1 MLLYLAAKKNDKENK
16 NRCAVS
22 IKREVNM
29 RLFVLLVVM
38 VLTGCTPALVRPGD
52 LSLWFRGQFA
62 KELSPVITLF
72 ETGKGTGSRYR
83 LGEEVRFNLGLE
95 QSGYVVLVGIDP
107 DETFYELGR
116 YYLGAGTHVLPVP
129 GENTSFRLG
138 PPSGWQRV
146 RVIYTNTSHAP
157 VSLAGSL
164 ATSADVDSASNFY
177 LEQSR
182 ASAYDVA
189 ETYFIIQP

>member
-95 QSGYVVLVGIDP
+95 QSGYVVLVTPTKPFTSLAAITLEQARTSCP
-107 DETFYELGR
+107 YLGR
-116 YYLGAGTHVLPVP
+116 T
-129 GENTSFRLG
+129 
-138 PPSGWQRV
+138 RV
-146 RVIYTNTSHAP
+146 
-157 VSLAGSL
+157 
-164 ATSADVDSASNFY
+164 SA
-177 LEQSR
+177 
-182 ASAYDVA
+182 
-189 ETYFIIQP
+189 